1 MNNNL
6 VQRRPAL
13 EAGRRGP
20 GGARRQAVRLLTRG
34 PARLSSPARW
44 AVSILALAGA
54 ALIVWSSVIHL
65 QLWSD
70 GYRTISVI
78 GPLFLIQ
85 GIAGI
90 ALALAVAVFRRA
102 ALLAAGAFLLAG
114 TAVGLLLSAG
124 IGLFGF
130 QESLAVPYA
139 TSSLVVEFTGAAVL
153 AAATAIVLA
162 GRPRPVQSISGP
174 IA

>member
-1 MNNNL
+1 
-6 VQRRPAL
+6 
-13 EAGRRGP
+13 RGP

-34 PARLSSPARW
+34 PARLSSPAARG

-70 GYRTISVI
+70 GYQTISVI

-85 GIAGI
+85 GIGGI
-90 ALALAVAVFRRA
+90 VLALAVAVFRRA
-102 ALLAAGAFLLAG
+102 ALLAAGSVLLAG

-153 AAATAIVLA
+153 AAATAVVLA

>member
-6 VQRRPAL
+6 AHTLVPARD
-13 EAGRRGP
+13 AGR
-20 GGARRQAVRLLTRG
+20 RG
-34 PARLSSPARW
+34 PARLSSPATRW
-44 AVSILALAGA
+44 AVNILALAGA
-54 ALIVWSSVIHL
+54 VLLVWSSVIHL

-70 GYRTISVI
+70 GYRSISVI

-85 GIAGI
+85 GIGGF
-90 ALALAVAVFRRA
+90 ALALAVVAFRRA
-102 ALLAAGAFLLAG
+102 VLLAAGAVLLAG

-153 AAATAIVLA
+153 AVATAIVLA
-162 GRPRPVQSISGP
+162 GRQRPVQSISGP
-174 IA
+174 RP